1 MAVMSKMEL
10 LPASATYVFC
20 SMIVIFSAFFI
31 AKKKHTTMTETTSQA
46 KGKDM
51 TSATVETIDV
61 DMMDYI
67 HANGMIPHQC
77 T

>member
-1 MAVMSKMEL
+1 
-10 LPASATYVFC
+10 
-20 SMIVIFSAFFI
+20 
-31 AKKKHTTMTETTSQA
+31 MTETTLQA

-61 DMMDYI
+61 DMTDSEENI
-67 HANGMIPHQC
+67 HANGMIPHQH

>member
-1 MAVMSKMEL
+1 
-10 LPASATYVFC
+10 
-20 SMIVIFSAFFI
+20 MIVIFSAFFI
-31 AKKKHTTMTETTSQA
+31 AKKKHTTMTETTSQV

-61 DMMDYI
+61 DMMDSEENI